1 MAEAAQ
7 SWEVNPGQFRRIR
20 ELAHGAFGLDLKPG
34 KEALVSARLGKRAR
48 ELGLGGIG
56 AYLAYLEADRT
67 GAELAALTD
76 ALTTNFTSFLREPQH
91 FELLRR
97 RVLEPAA
104 AGRGRLAIWSAGC
117 ATGEEAYTILLCA
130 AETLGSTLF
139 PYTTLFRS
147 ARTAAAGGERY
158 LDAGARDG
166 ARGHLSGS
174 PRGAAAGK
182 LAEKVFSEG
191 RGAA

>member
-130 AETLGSTLF
+130 AETLGEAGLGRLRLVASDISTRALGTARAGI
-139 PYTTLFRS
+139 YTE
-147 ARTAAAGGERY
+147 ARVEPLPESWRGKHFLKGAGQR
-158 LDAGARDG
+158 
-166 ARGHLSGS
+166 
-174 PRGAAAGK
+174 
-182 LAEKVFSEG
+182 
-191 RGAA
+191 